1 MADNDRKMDRKAV
14 FEPYDMDTAIGTNN
28 SGVLM
33 FSPYLED
40 TDTVDSVI
48 SGGDS
53 GGSNA
58 PVYNA
63 QDSVI
68 WNNLR
73 DAFRGELTQMY
84 RSLRASKVWSYEE
97 VERRFEA
104 HQAIWPEAIFN
115 EDSYVK
121 YLTPLVDP
129 VTVDEDTGE
138 LIKTDRY
145 LTMLQGSKE
154 EQRKWW
160 LFNRFRYLDSKY
172 DTGNAS
178 SNIINIRF
186 FNEGVLKFKMAIPGY
201 AAVSF
206 GGGTTPS
213 IARVDAGEEVSFP
226 YVAPTGVTEMETWI
240 HSGNLVT
247 DISDLSVFYP
257 NECDF
262 SKATLLRRLK
272 IGDATEGYSNAN
284 LTTLN
289 VQNSPLLEYLDVRNC
304 PRLGITL
311 NLENSPRLAEAY
323 FDGTTITGVDL
334 ADGCVIETLHLPST
348 VTALTLLNLSKL
360 SEFVLPD
367 YSNITR
373 LMLANMDMTVVP
385 LMDILEGIPA
395 NSQVNIQGLYLELS
409 DSEEINE
416 FYDLLDTMT
425 GVTRERNPATG
436 EWVYHSEERAN
447 VSGEI
452 HTAVLTGEEIEELN
466 GRYPYVRATADHTTC
481 YIYYYNYDGTQLL
494 YTETVLDGRNGYYS
508 GTPER
513 TADPRY
519 TYTFAGWS
527 TIPNGPVDS
536 NAQIAITRN
545 RNVYAAYTA
554 VGQKYTVR
562 FYDDDGSLV
571 SPKTLL
577 QTVSNVLYGATAQ
590 YTGTI
595 PVHPTDPENNEFIGW
610 YPSNENITGNTDC
623 YPAWLYTGIATRRII
638 DNTIKGRYENSLA
651 KTIGQ
656 FAFYRCSRL
665 SMAVFPEVSEIKQ
678 TAFSGCTNLKSVIC
692 PNVLD
697 IEYGAFTDCINI
709 ETVSFPKL
717 QAITS
722 GLFKSCLL
730 VSAIFP
736 SASMIGDGAFYNCSL
751 LSEISFPNVVNI
763 TYQAFYGCRLLSEV
777 FFPNATSIGAS
788 AFAACSNL
796 MSISFPNVTFIGSRA
811 FVGCRN
817 LARVSFPEASVIF
830 EFGFA
835 ECSALSEVSFPKV
848 KNVNTNCFTR
858 CSSLA
863 TAVFP
868 EVVSLSDYG
877 FYDCQNLSV
886 ALFPKLTFM
895 YSFAFGY
902 CYSLQ
907 TVSFPEVTYIG
918 TGAFLR
924 CSSLA
929 SISFPKAVEI
939 CSQAFKLCSVLS
951 TLVIGTEQSSI
962 CVLNDAS
969 AITDANSSVTIYVP
983 ESLVSDYQ
991 VATNWTLLSSRIKA
1005 ITELPA

>member
-1 MADNDRKMDRKAV
+1 MADNNRNMDRKAV

-84 RSLRASKVWSYEE
+84 RSLRASKAWSYEE

-121 YLTPLVDP
+121 YLTPLVNP

-160 LFNRFRYLDSKY
+160 LYNRFRYLDSKY

-186 FNEGVLKFKMAIPGY
+186 FNEGVLKYKMAIPGY

-272 IGDATEGYSNAN
+272 IGDATPGYSNAN

-323 FDGTTITGVDL
+323 FDGTIITGVDL
-334 ADGCVIETLHLPST
+334 ADGCIIETLHLPST

-360 SEFVLPD
+360 SEFVIPD

-385 LMDILEGIPA
+385 LMDILEEIPA
-395 NSQVNIQGLYLELS
+395 NSQVNIQGLYLELADS
-409 DSEEINE
+409 DEINE

-425 GVTRERNPATG
+425 GVTRERNSATG

-466 GRYPYVRATADHTTC
+466 GRYPYIRVTANHTTC
-481 YIYYYNYDGTQLL
+481 YLYYYNYDGTQLL
-494 YTETVLDGRNGYYS
+494 YTETVLDGGNGVYA
-508 GTPER
+508 GQPTR
-513 TADPRY
+513 AADARY

-527 TIPNGPVDS
+527 TAPNGQVVP
-536 NAQIAITRN
+536 NARNSITRN
-545 RNVYAAYTA
+545 KSVYAAYTA
-554 VGQKYTVR
+554 VGQKYRVR
-562 FYDDDGSLV
+562 FYNSDG
-571 SPKTLL
+571 TLL
-577 QTVSNVLYGATAQ
+577 QTVNDILYDGTAQ
-590 YTGTI
+590 YTG
-595 PVHPTDPENNEFIGW
+595 PSFVHPEDPEKNEFAGW
-610 YPSNENITGNTDC
+610 SPSNEHITANTDC
-623 YPAWLYTGIATRRII
+623 YPIWLYTGILTRRLI
-638 DNTIKGRYENSLA
+638 DRTISGPYTNSLA
-651 KTIGQ
+651 TKVGSYAFSSCSRLTEVTFTEATEIGYGAFFQNYSLTTASFPKVKTIGAYAFAICRNLSTISFPLAEVISD
-656 FAFYRCSRL
+656 FAFVECVSKMT
-665 SMAVFPEVSEIKQ
+665 SISFPEVSIIGSG
-678 TAFSGCTNLKSVIC
+678 AFSRCYMLESIFFPKVEVIFQ
-692 PNVLD
+692 
-697 IEYGAFTDCINI
+697 GAFAECGSLT
-709 ETVSFPKL
+709 EVSFSRISTL
-717 QAITS
+717 EYNT
-722 GLFKSCLL
+722 FYSC
-730 VSAIFP
+730 SH
-736 SASMIGDGAFYNCSL
+736 
-751 LSEISFPNVVNI
+751 LSEVTFPDVTIIKDSVFTYCGSLRKISFPNVKELHKS
-763 TYQAFYGCRLLSEV
+763 AFYFCSRLTNV
-777 FFPNATSIGAS
+777 FFPEVSLIS
-788 AFAACSNL
+788 SCAFGQCSRL
-796 MSISFPNVTFIGSRA
+796 
-811 FVGCRN
+811 
-817 LARVSFPEASVIF
+817 VS
-830 EFGFA
+830 
-835 ECSALSEVSFPKV
+835 VSFPKARV
-848 KNVNTNCFTR
+848 LGNRAFLS
-858 CSSLA
+858 CSGL
-863 TAVFP
+863 
-868 EVVSLSDYG
+868 
-877 FYDCQNLSV
+877 LSV
-886 ALFPKLTFM
+886 EFPLASTLSL
-895 YSFAFGY
+895 YAFY
-902 CYSLQ
+902 NCYNLE
-907 TVSFPEVTYIG
+907 TAIFPNLTYIDQQV
-918 TGAFLR
+918 FQY
-924 CSSLA
+924 CSNLT
-929 SISFPKAVEI
+929 
-939 CSQAFKLCSVLS
+939 
-951 TLVIGTEQSSI
+951 TLIVGTEKSTVCS
-962 CVLNDAS
+962 LYHYP
-969 AITDANSSVTIYVP
+969 AITNANDSVVVYVP
-983 ESLVSDYQ
+983 DSLVTSYQ
-991 VATNWTLLSSRIKA
+991 TATNWVYLSSRIKG
-1005 ITELPA
+1005 ISELSA

>member
-1 MADNDRKMDRKAV
+1 MADNDRNMDRKAV

-48 SGGDS
+48 SGSNS

-63 QDSVI
+63 QDSVV

-73 DAFRGELTQMY
+73 DAFRSELTQMY
-84 RSLRASKVWSYEE
+84 RNLRASKAWSYEE
-97 VERRFEA
+97 IERRFEA

-115 EDSYVK
+115 EDAYVK

-129 VTVDEDTGE
+129 VTVDEETGN

-145 LTMLQGSKE
+145 LTMLQGSKK

-160 LFNRFRYLDSKY
+160 LYNRFRYLDSKY

-206 GGGTTPS
+206 GGGTTPA

-272 IGDATEGYSNAN
+272 IGDDTEGYSNTN

-323 FDGTTITGVDL
+323 FDGTAITGVDL
-334 ADGCVIETLHLPST
+334 ADGCIIETLHLPST

-360 SEFVLPD
+360 SEFVIPD

-385 LMDILEGIPA
+385 LMDILEEIPA
-395 NSQVNIQGLYLELS
+395 NSQVNIQGLYLELQ
-409 DSEEINE
+409 DSEAINE

-425 GVTRERNPATG
+425 GFTRERNSATG

-452 HTAVLTGEEIEELN
+452 HTAVLTGEEIEVLN
-466 GRYPYVRATADHTTC
+466 DRYPYIRVTANHTTC
-481 YIYYYNYDGTQLL
+481 YLYYYNYDGTELL
-494 YTETVLDGRNGYYS
+494 YTETVLDGGNGVYA
-508 GTPER
+508 GQPTR

-527 TIPNGPVDS
+527 TVPNGQAIS
-536 NAQIAITRN
+536 NARTAITRN

-554 VGQKYTVR
+554 VGQKYRVR
-562 FYDDDGSLV
+562 FYNSDG
-571 SPKTLL
+571 TLL
-577 QTVSNVLYGATAQ
+577 QTVNDVLYDGTAQ
-590 YTGTI
+590 YTGSSF
-595 PVHPTDPENNEFIGW
+595 VHPEDPEKNEFVGW
-610 YPSNENITGNTDC
+610 SPSNTHITGNTDC
-623 YPAWLYTGIATRRII
+623 YPIWMYTGILTRRLI
-638 DNTIKGRYENSLA
+638 DRTISGPYTNSLA
-651 KTIGQ
+651 TKVGDY
-656 FAFYRCSRL
+656 AFENCSRL
-665 SMAVFPEVSEIKQ
+665 TEVS
-678 TAFSGCTNLKSVIC
+678 
-692 PNVLD
+692 
-697 IEYGAFTDCINI
+697 
-709 ETVSFPKL
+709 
-717 QAITS
+717 
-722 GLFKSCLL
+722 
-730 VSAIFP
+730 
-736 SASMIGDGAFYNCSL
+736 
-751 LSEISFPNVVNI
+751 
-763 TYQAFYGCRLLSEV
+763 
-777 FFPNATSIGAS
+777 FPNATRIGSYAFQGCNSLTTIMASSVSYIGSAAFNNCYKLSSISFPDVTVIGDNGFAYCS
-788 AFAACSNL
+788 KLSELYFSELTTIGHDAFTACSNL
-796 MSISFPNVTFIGSRA
+796 TSVSFPNVTFTDYEA
-811 FVGCRN
+811 FGGC
-817 LARVSFPEASVIF
+817 VSLKYAYLPELVSL
-830 EFGFA
+830 GNHTFA
-835 ECSALSEVSFPKV
+835 NCKELVSVSFPKLV
-848 KNVNTNCFTR
+848 
-858 CSSLA
+858 
-863 TAVFP
+863 
-868 EVVSLSDYG
+868 
-877 FYDCQNLSV
+877 
-886 ALFPKLTFM
+886 
-895 YSFAFGY
+895 SFASYVFYNCTKLEDIFFPSITFIGSAAFSG
-902 CYSLQ
+902 CNKLK
-907 TVSFPEVTYIG
+907 TAIFPEVTIIEG
-918 TGAFLR
+918 SAFQY
-924 CSSLA
+924 CNNVSI
-929 SISFPKAVEI
+929 ISFPKVTSIAYSAFNHCSLISIFSFPELSYVYAGAFSYCTSLEI
-939 CSQAFKLCSVLS
+939 ASLPKLRVMQNSCFYSCTNLK
-951 TLVIGTEQSSI
+951 TVIIGIETSSI
-962 CVLNDAS
+962 CTLNGSNAFYNTHS
-969 AITDANSSVTIYVP
+969 MLTIYVP
-983 ESLVSDYQ
+983 DSLITNYQ
-991 VATNWTLLSSRIKA
+991 TATNWTYYSSRIKG
-1005 ITELPA
+1005 ISELSV